1 MIGNTREQSTTTNWY
16 SINLS
21 PIYSTKYSSTSPL
34 HVITL
39 FVSIVRFEK
48 SINKKKKPN
57 RGENKRE
64 GKKNTDIIVEPIF

>member
-1 MIGNTREQSTTTNWY
+1 MIGNTREQSTTTNWH

-34 HVITL
+34 HVMTL

-48 SINKKKKPN
+48 SKKSKKKKPN
-57 RGENKRE
+57 RGEKTN
-64 GKKNTDIIVEPIF
+64 GKEKKILTSL